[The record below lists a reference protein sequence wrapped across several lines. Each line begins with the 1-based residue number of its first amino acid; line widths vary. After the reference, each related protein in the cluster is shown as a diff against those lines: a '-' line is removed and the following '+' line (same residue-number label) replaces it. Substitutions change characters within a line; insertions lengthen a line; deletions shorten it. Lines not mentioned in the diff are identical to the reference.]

1 MAVASAEPRS
11 ARMGL
16 VLAASAAGT
25 VFEWY
30 DFFIFGSLLSIIT
43 KHFFAAAG
51 ETQGYIFALLTFA
64 VGFAVRP
71 FGGLVF
77 GYFGDRTGRKRTF
90 LITITIM
97 GIATF
102 AIGLLPDTSVLGNAA
117 AYLLVGLRILQGF
130 AVGGEYGGAAIYVA
144 EHSDPGRRGAAT
156 GWIQVAATIGLFL
169 ALTTILSVAAL
180 AFFTV
185 NAVNAAG
192 VPLSWNAPLPGVN
205 LSLFQIFLLIALLI
219 AVFWISSRTKRFLF
233 NRFLAKSGLD
243 RSLQYAIAQ
252 IVSNVVLI
260 VGIFIVLDNA
270 GIHLGALTVFAGAV
284 GVGVG
289 FGLQNIAS
297 NFISGLVILAER
309 PITVGDRVEVA
320 GIAGQVQHIRAR
332 STVIVTNDNITMI
345 VPNTKFIDSPV
356 TNWTYG
362 DPRVRFRLPVGVA
375 YGSDVNKVRE
385 ALLAAAE
392 ENSNTLKDPE
402 PSVFL
407 EKFGENSIDFELVVW
422 SSEMS
427 YRPRRYRSDLN
438 FAMEQKL
445 REAGIEIAFP
455 QRDLHIRSGVLKVQ
469 NVDAADRHAR

>member
-1 MAVASAEPRS
+1 MDFGLLQKPLLHVFGHDVSFLGIVAFVIWFSI
-11 ARMGL
+11 G
-16 VLAASAAGT
+16 VLAAR
-25 VFEWY
+25 
-30 DFFIFGSLLSIIT
+30 
-43 KHFFAAAG
+43 
-51 ETQGYIFALLTFA
+51 ALQSD
-64 VGFAVRP
+64 AVRRI
-71 FGGLVF
+71 FSRFKIDVN
-77 GYFGDRTGRKRTF
+77 
-90 LITITIM
+90 LI
-97 GIATF
+97 
-102 AIGLLPDTSVLGNAA
+102 AI
-117 AYLLVGLRILQGF
+117 
-130 AVGGEYGGAAIYVA
+130 
-144 EHSDPGRRGAAT
+144 
-156 GWIQVAATIGLFL
+156 
-169 ALTTILSVAAL
+169 LTTILSVAAV
-180 AFFTV
+180 AFFTM

-192 VPLSWNAPLPGVN
+192 VPLSWNAPLPGVT
-205 LSLFQIFLLIALLI
+205 LSLVQIFLLIALLI

-252 IVSNVVLI
+252 IVSNIVLI
-260 VGIFIVLDNA
+260 IGIFIVLDNA

-385 ALLAAAE
+385 ALLAAAS
-392 ENSNTLKDPE
+392 ENANTLKDPA

-407 EKFGENSIDFELVVW
+407 EKFGENSIDFELIVW

-469 NVDAADRHAR
+469 NVDAANRSASRTDSSRGENAR

>member
-1 MAVASAEPRS
+1 MDFGLLEKPLLHVFGHDVSFLGIVAF
-11 ARMGL
+11 
-16 VLAASAAGT
+16 VIW
-25 VFEWY
+25 F
-30 DFFIFGSLLSIIT
+30 SIGV
-43 KHFFAAAG
+43 FAAR
-51 ETQGYIFALLTFA
+51 ALQSD
-64 VGFAVRP
+64 AVRR
-71 FGGLVF
+71 FF
-77 GYFGDRTGRKRTF
+77 SRFKIDAN
-90 LITITIM
+90 LI
-97 GIATF
+97 
-102 AIGLLPDTSVLGNAA
+102 AI
-117 AYLLVGLRILQGF
+117 
-130 AVGGEYGGAAIYVA
+130 
-144 EHSDPGRRGAAT
+144 
-156 GWIQVAATIGLFL
+156 
-169 ALTTILSVAAL
+169 LTTILSVAAV
-180 AFFTV
+180 AFFTM

-192 VPLSWNAPLPGVN
+192 VPLSWNAPLPGVT
-205 LSLFQIFLLIALLI
+205 LSLVQIFLLIALLI

-362 DPRVRFRLPVGVA
+362 DPRVRFRIPVGVA
-375 YGSDVNKVRE
+375 YGSDINKVRE

-392 ENSNTLKDPE
+392 ENANTLKDPA

-407 EKFGENSIDFELVVW
+407 EKFGENTIDFELVVW

-469 NVDAADRHAR
+469 NVDAANRNAR

>member
-1 MAVASAEPRS
+1 MDFGLLQKPLLHVFGHDVSFLGIVAFVIWFSI
-11 ARMGL
+11 G
-16 VLAASAAGT
+16 VLAAR
-25 VFEWY
+25 
-30 DFFIFGSLLSIIT
+30 
-43 KHFFAAAG
+43 
-51 ETQGYIFALLTFA
+51 ALQSD
-64 VGFAVRP
+64 AVRR
-71 FGGLVF
+71 VF
-77 GYFGDRTGRKRTF
+77 SRFKIDVN
-90 LITITIM
+90 LI
-97 GIATF
+97 
-102 AIGLLPDTSVLGNAA
+102 AI
-117 AYLLVGLRILQGF
+117 
-130 AVGGEYGGAAIYVA
+130 
-144 EHSDPGRRGAAT
+144 
-156 GWIQVAATIGLFL
+156 
-169 ALTTILSVAAL
+169 LTTILSVAAV
-180 AFFTV
+180 AFFTM

-192 VPLSWNAPLPGVN
+192 VPLSWNAPLPGVT
-205 LSLFQIFLLIALLI
+205 LSLVQIFLLIALLI

-252 IVSNVVLI
+252 IVSNIVLI
-260 VGIFIVLDNA
+260 IGIFIVLDNA

-385 ALLAAAE
+385 ALLAAAS
-392 ENSNTLKDPE
+392 ENTNTLKDPA

-469 NVDAADRHAR
+469 NVDAANRSASRTHSSRGENAR